1 MTQARSPTQFSS
13 FFKYFFAIFAAQAL
27 VVLIIP
33 YEVVAPIRVQVLV
46 LNVSSSLLLGWALYK
61 RGSHLTLTYDE
72 TGFTLKKGKEDA
84 TAYRWADFTTVS
96 LARTEHGE
104 FYVKLH
110 RNEDFFTLPVSKLKL
125 DPFRFRDEVTKLV
138 RSHR

>member
-1 MTQARSPTQFSS
+1 MMKARSPTQFSS
-13 FFKYFFAIFAAQAL
+13 FFKSFFAIFAVQAL

-46 LNVSSSLLLGWALYK
+46 FNISSSLLLGWALYK
-61 RGSHLTLTYDE
+61 RASHLTFTYDE
-72 TGFTLKKGKEDA
+72 TVFTLRRGKEDA
-84 TAYRWADFTTVS
+84 TTHRWTDFTMVS
-96 LARTEHGE
+96 LARTEHGD
-104 FYVKLH
+104 FFVKLH